1 MLLVIVG
8 GAATYVG
15 VTDGLGFLSARVLPR
30 TIAGGIALAILGFV
44 ELTGVARSLRR
55 TLTRAG
61 EDPPTHRGHT
71 DHHCHMGHHDRPR
84 LWPLLLPF
92 MLLPAA
98 LLSSTGSIAGNKPFV
113 VSQGPDTAPTTIE
126 DAVDEALAPDP
137 ESFTENGVTEFTM
150 ETFADLSAIAFGDPE
165 FVQGRRVRLTGFVY
179 RQEGWPE
186 TDFVVGR
193 LSIWC
198 CLADAAL
205 VGLLARGT
213 EVAPEQDRWVEI
225 EGVLAVA
232 NDYPLASENLE
243 SAPIVIIDSLRYV
256 EAPEMEYVLPGGF

>member
-1 MLLVIVG
+1 VLLVIVG

-30 TIAGGIALAILGFV
+30 TITAGIALAILGFV

-55 TLTRAG
+55 TLMRTKK
-61 EDPPTHRGHT
+61 DPPSRHGHT
-71 DHHCHMGHHDRPR
+71 DHHDRPR

-92 MLLPAA
+92 LLVPSA

-113 VSQGPDTAPTTIE
+113 VAPGTDPAPTTIE
-126 DAVDEALAPDP
+126 DALDEALAPDP
-137 ESFTENGVTEFTM
+137 ESFAEHGVTEFTM
-150 ETFADLSAIAFGDPE
+150 ENFADLTAIAFGDPE

-213 EVAPEQDRWVEI
+213 EVAPERDRWVEI

-232 NDYPLASENLE
+232 HDYPLASENLE